1 MSQKKYKKNNL
12 PVKVLNENINF
23 IFCIL
28 SEYKVKFFG
37 KSQNIAK
44 FADCLKLAT
53 ITSVFKKR
61 GTFQKEQLL
70 TGEYTVYHLK
80 KIRAKTCSQIWTS
93 FDDALSKF
101 QRGFGKGYDAKHCLL
116 TERNCEKKQSFW
128 HFISRSVKRF
138 WLSSHDLL
146 TTKLYI
152 HGFGL
157 PSLKLLPAVCQQQ
170 GTKVDCKVS
179 LWKKILYGVPQ
190 GPILDSTLLIILL
203 CDMF

>member
-1 MSQKKYKKNNL
+1 MYFVRIQSQVFWQIPEYCKVSRLLKTRNYYLSFQKKRHV
-12 PVKVLNENINF
+12 P
-23 IFCIL
+23 
-28 SEYKVKFFG
+28 
-37 KSQNIAK
+37 
-44 FADCLKLAT
+44 
-53 ITSVFKKR
+53 KR
-61 GTFQKEQLL
+61 QLL

-80 KIRAKTCSQIWTS
+80 KIWAKTCSQIWTS

-101 QRGFGKGYDAKHCLL
+101 QCGFGKGYDAKHCLL
-116 TERNCEKKQSFW
+116 TERNCEKKQSLW

-190 GPILDSTLLIILL
+190 GPILGSTLLIILL

>member
-44 FADCLKLAT
+44 FPDCLKLAT

-61 GTFQKEQLL
+61 GTFQKGNYWRVNILFIISKRFEQKLVAKFEHPL
-70 TGEYTVYHLK
+70 MMPYPNFNVVSVKGMMQNIVSLRRETVK
-80 KIRAKTCSQIWTS
+80 
-93 FDDALSKF
+93 
-101 QRGFGKGYDAKHCLL
+101 
-116 TERNCEKKQSFW
+116 KKQSLW

-152 HGFGL
+152 HGFRL